1 MSRYEALRNGYAAP
15 VAPQLGRTLIL
26 RKAAQGIL
34 DNLVL
39 FLELPTWSFT
49 DLDGQQMPYV
59 SVGRI
64 EGGEFRLGTIEDFV
78 ATGNGL
84 SFSLNV
90 VVDEAADKFPKAHI
104 IFSFTVDDNDGVL
117 TVFNHSADGGPFII
131 KDLDFTAVSE
141 HIYKVLHS
149 ELLDFKGFTAT
160 EEPHLAPDK
169 LQI

>member
-1 MSRYEALRNGYAAP
+1 MSRYVALRDGYAVP

-26 RKAAQGIL
+26 RKAVQGVF

-64 EGGEFRLGTIEDFV
+64 EGGEFRLRTIDDFV
-78 ATGNGL
+78 AKGDGL

-90 VVDEAADKFPKAHI
+90 VLDEAVDKFPKAHI
-104 IFSFTVDDNDGVL
+104 FFSFTVDDNKGVL
-117 TVFNHSADGGPFII
+117 TVVSHSADGGPFII
-131 KDLDFTAVSE
+131 KDFDFTPVSE
-141 HIYKVLHS
+141 HIYKVIHS
-149 ELLDFKGFTAT
+149 ELVNFKGSAAM
-160 EEPHLAPDK
+160 EGPN
-169 LQI
+169 